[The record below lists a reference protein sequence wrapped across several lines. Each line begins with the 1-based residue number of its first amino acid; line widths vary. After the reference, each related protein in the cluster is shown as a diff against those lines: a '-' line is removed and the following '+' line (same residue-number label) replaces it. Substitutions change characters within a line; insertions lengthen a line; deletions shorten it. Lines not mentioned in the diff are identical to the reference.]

1 MTKSEIK
8 DLFKDNKPSRN
19 HISAVA
25 LSNITCFAIVN
36 LQMDNETLDYYYE
49 VGIEELANSEMPY
62 EQYEIMKEQGW
73 SINGEKLIIFL

>member
-1 MTKSEIK
+1 
-8 DLFKDNKPSRN
+8 
-19 HISAVA
+19 
-25 LSNITCFAIVN
+25 
-36 LQMDNETLDYYYE
+36 MDNETLDYYYE